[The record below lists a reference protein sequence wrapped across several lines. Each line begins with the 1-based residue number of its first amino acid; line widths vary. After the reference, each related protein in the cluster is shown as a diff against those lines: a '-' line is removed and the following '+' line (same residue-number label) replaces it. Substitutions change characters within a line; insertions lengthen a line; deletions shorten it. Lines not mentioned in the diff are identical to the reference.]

1 MPHITH
7 SPFLAVPDPL
17 CLSKEV
23 VQLQRQVIGLEA
35 DRKQLLTENALLRVR
50 LRLYSSPISLK
61 EPSHSVLKRKKEL
74 KQFSKCLYDSQSGSK
89 AAPSTP
95 SLDVIPALDER
106 FDLLRTQQAPFENLA
121 VQYDLLNK
129 ALSDID
135 ILAHSLIKLERTLQY
150 QQSFS
155 QQLLIEL
162 LFMRKQVR
170 TLHVENQAKSNLLRL
185 VSATHSQTKKLTKA
199 SYEEVTRQLLV
210 QLLAFRK
217 DIINR
222 QLLMPS
228 SDTSTIT
235 HEITELGIL
244 RLSEAELRAEKES
257 LVISLKELLDVIA
270 FRNPFSRSQGQEQEN
285 PPIMELV
292 LALVYAWKSSQQRSI
307 IRPQIEAATSRDFV
321 HADGTFSRSCVSSS
335 RYKPPHRRDVESKTQ
350 RPPITAKPSFH
361 CKQAKKN
368 SNMASTGASSI
379 LRVDASSFAHVKFVP
394 VRPRKAVESSGFSS
408 SVVGSTYLRW
418 KTFS

>member
-1 MPHITH
+1 M
-7 SPFLAVPDPL
+7 
-17 CLSKEV
+17 
-23 VQLQRQVIGLEA
+23 QLQRQVIGLEA

-61 EPSHSVLKRKKEL
+61 EPSHSVLKGKKEL
-74 KQFSKCLYDSQSGSK
+74 KQFNKCLYDSQSGSK
-89 AAPSTP
+89 AATSTP

-106 FDLLRTQQAPFENLA
+106 FDLWHTQQAPFEKLA
-121 VQYDLLNK
+121 VQCLLNK

-135 ILAHSLIKLERTLQY
+135 TLAQSLIELERTSQY

-170 TLHVENQAKSNLLRL
+170 TLHVEKQAKSNLLRL
-185 VSATHSQTKKLTKA
+185 VSATHSQTKKLMNA
-199 SYEEVTRQLLV
+199 SNEEVTRQLLV
-210 QLLAFRK
+210 HLLVFRK

-228 SDTSTIT
+228 SGTSTIT

-257 LVISLKELLDVIA
+257 LVISLKELLDIIA
-270 FRNPFSRSQGQEQEN
+270 FRNPFSRSQGQEQED

-307 IRPQIEAATSRDFV
+307 TRPQIKAAISRDFV
-321 HADGTFSRSCVSSS
+321 HAADGTSSRSCVSSS
-335 RYKPPHRRDVESKTQ
+335 RYKPPHRRDVENKTQ
-350 RPPITAKPSFH
+350 
-361 CKQAKKN
+361 
-368 SNMASTGASSI
+368 
-379 LRVDASSFAHVKFVP
+379 
-394 VRPRKAVESSGFSS
+394 
-408 SVVGSTYLRW
+408 
-418 KTFS
+418 